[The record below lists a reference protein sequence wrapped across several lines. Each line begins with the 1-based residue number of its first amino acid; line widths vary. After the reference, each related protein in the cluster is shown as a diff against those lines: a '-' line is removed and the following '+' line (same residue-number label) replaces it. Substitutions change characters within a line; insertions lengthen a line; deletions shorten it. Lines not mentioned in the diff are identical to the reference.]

1 MRKITGLSAAA
12 ALVYA
17 LPVIALA
24 QTQNILGVLDFFQR
38 FFNGLIGFMITF
50 AIVVFFWG
58 MIQYLWQ
65 VGEEKSKGLQT
76 MMWGVI
82 AIFVMVSIWGI
93 IRLIQ
98 NTFGVGGGSAIT
110 PGTVP
115 TTIGNG
121 LPGTGGSG
129 R

>member
-1 MRKITGLSAAA
+1 MIGLFIT
-12 ALVYA
+12 V
-17 LPVIALA
+17 
-24 QTQNILGVLDFFQR
+24 
-38 FFNGLIGFMITF
+38 

-58 MIQYLWQ
+58 LIRYLYAVDSQ
-65 VGEEKSKGLQT
+65 KAEGLQT
-76 MMWGVI
+76 MLWGVL

-93 IRLIQ
+93 IRLVQ
-98 NTFGVGGGSAIT
+98 NTFGVTNNGALT

-121 LPGTGGSG
+121 IPQQG

>member
-1 MRKITGLSAAA
+1 MSKLIRPSSVA
-12 ALVYA
+12 ALSGLVYT
-17 LPVIALA
+17 LPIIALA

-38 FFNGLIGFMITF
+38 LFNGLIGFFITF

-65 VGEEKSKGLQT
+65 VDEQKAKGLQT

-93 IRLIQ
+93 IRMLQ

-121 LPGTGGSG
+121 LPGRGN
-129 R
+129 

>member
-1 MRKITGLSAAA
+1 MRKIIGLSAASG
-12 ALVYA
+12 LVSA
-17 LPVIALA
+17 LPMVALA
-24 QTQNILGVLDFFQR
+24 QTQNILGVLDFFQKL
-38 FFNGLIGFMITF
+38 FNGLIGFFITF

-58 MIQYLWQ
+58 MIQYLWK
-65 VGEEKSKGLQT
+65 VDEEKSKGLQT

-93 IRLIQ
+93 IRLLQ
-98 NTFGVGGGSAIT
+98 NTFGVGGGGAIT

-121 LPGTGGSG
+121 LPAQG